1 MGWNYAAGAS
11 GTVTLPAGAVVLSI
25 RAESYAANGSVAIFG
40 GTAIPIDGATPA
52 SGHAFAMLYFP
63 SQQCVAQGSGTALQ
77 IVFANTVSYFV
88 EYLT

>member
-1 MGWNYAAGAS
+1 MGWNYSAGVS

-25 RAESYAANGSVAIFG
+25 RAESHAANGSVVIFG
-40 GTAIPIDGATPA
+40 GDTAVIDGSAAA
-52 SGHAFAMLYFP
+52 SGHSVASWQFP

-77 IVFANTVSYFV
+77 IVFANTRSYFV

>member
-25 RAESYAANGSVAIFG
+25 RAESHAANGSITIFG
-40 GTAIPIDGATPA
+40 GTAIPVDGATPA
-52 SGHAFAMLYFP
+52 SGHSIAALGFP
-63 SQQCVAQGSGTALQ
+63 SGQCVAQGSGTSLQ
-77 IVFANTVSYFV
+77 VVFANTVSYFV